1 MPDNDPSEHKRSVA
15 KTEPVGQRIQLD
27 KISIIIPVW
36 HQETELAILL
46 KDLEGFGAEIILSE
60 EGSRAKSL
68 NTGALKA
75 TREFL
80 WFLHADSRISVD
92 NIKRLNASLNSYP
105 HALHYFDLEFIEGGL
120 SAINAKGANL
130 RSSLISLP
138 YGDQALCLSKKQ
150 FQWIGQYPEDTPYG
164 EDLLFVRLAKKKEVR
179 IMRVPSSLK
188 SSARKY
194 NSQGWVKTSINHW
207 YIMFKLLMKK
217 I

>member
-179 IMRVPSSLK
+179 IMRVPS
-188 SSARKY
+188 
-194 NSQGWVKTSINHW
+194 
-207 YIMFKLLMKK
+207 
-217 I
+217 